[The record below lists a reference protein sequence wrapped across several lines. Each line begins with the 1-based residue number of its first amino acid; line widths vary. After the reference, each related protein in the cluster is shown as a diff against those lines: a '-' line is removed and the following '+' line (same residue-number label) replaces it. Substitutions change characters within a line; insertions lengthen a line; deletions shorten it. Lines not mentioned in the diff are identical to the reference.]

1 MIDIII
7 CYYIYKKKIKK
18 IYKLKNKKKFKKLYM
33 FINLGRKLE

>member
-7 CYYIYKKKIKK
+7 CYYICKEKIKK
-18 IYKLKNKKKFKKLYM
+18 IYKLKNKKKIKKLYI